1 MGAGA
6 EGRGGLALGGETDL
20 RGLLTCVP
28 EGGVVEKRTGEGPA
42 LELKLA
48 LLKLRLRLPSS
59 AERGRSGDLRRERE
73 DILPPV

>member
-1 MGAGA
+1 M
-6 EGRGGLALGGETDL
+6 
-20 RGLLTCVP
+20 
-28 EGGVVEKRTGEGPA
+28 VEKRTGEGPA

-73 DILPPV
+73 DILPPGV

>member
-1 MGAGA
+1 MIRMTRKTSMTIND
-6 EGRGGLALGGETDL
+6 ERDRYGENDKFD
-20 RGLLTCVP
+20 
-28 EGGVVEKRTGEGPA
+28 EHVVEKRTGEGPA

-73 DILPPV
+73 DILPPGV